1 MKCLVPLI
9 CAAVVLIGACAE
21 VDPYRRLD
29 PGATGA
35 VTGEQ
40 AASAFDHR
48 WPAQFKAVQTV
59 TIDFGPVTRTLVG
72 YLIVQQPGRF
82 RLQGM
87 TEQGIKLF
95 DIIGGANGELTVA
108 FAADEFDRKVLA
120 NIARDIRRVFVATV
134 ASLVGDGFEAG
145 VSADSAPAKV
155 RLAGRQSELHL
166 WLAGLLHEVDSYD
179 YRRDGR
185 SLFRADYYEWK
196 DFDADADNA
205 ARPTPGS
212 LFLPSVVVLRE
223 RGVQSDGPA
232 YKLTIEITEL
242 TVRKKAWPDRVFE
255 PAPEQD

>member
-1 MKCLVPLI
+1 MLATIVLV
-9 CAAVVLIGACAE
+9 GACAE
-21 VDPYRRLD
+21 VDPYRRLE
-29 PGATGA
+29 PGPTG
-35 VTGEQ
+35 TLTSEQ
-40 AASAFDHR
+40 APAAFDQR
-48 WPAQFKAVQTV
+48 WPVQFKAVQTV

-95 DIIGGANGELTVA
+95 DIIGGTGGDMTVA
-108 FAADEFDRKVLA
+108 FAADEFDRKVLV
-120 NIARDIRRVFVATV
+120 NIARDIRRVFLASA
-134 ASLVGDGFEAG
+134 ASLVGEGFTTEI
-145 VSADSAPAKV
+145 SADAAPSKV
-155 RLAGRQSELHL
+155 RVQGRLSGLHL
-166 WLAGLLHEVDSYD
+166 WLAGPLHQIDRYD

-212 LFLPSVVVLRE
+212 LFLPSVIVLRE

-255 PAPEQD
+255 AAPEQD